1 MGVHV
6 IEIVCDGIVAD
17 SQTLQI
23 LLEFRDFAYCVR
35 LVIKG
40 MSSILAFE
48 CLALQGFRDR
58 YNGLCGDH
66 AAAVFQ

>member
-48 CLALQGFRDR
+48 CLAL
-58 YNGLCGDH
+58 
-66 AAAVFQ
+66 